1 VTSVADASLACATA
15 LIRALAVGGVRHACL
30 SPGSRSTPLA
40 LALARDDRIAVH
52 VHLDER
58 SAGFFAV
65 GLAKAS
71 GEPVAVACTSG
82 TATAEYMP
90 AVVEAS
96 QSRTPLLVLTAD
108 RPPRVRGTG
117 ANQTID
123 QRELYGRYARA
134 FLETPV
140 PTDVAQAPQ
149 WAEAGVRALALT
161 QAPLAGPVHVNCPFD
176 EPLVPDAGGTA
187 TVAAR
192 AHSDETAAEGGGDVV
207 EAVGAFAAEY
217 AGAHGVLTIGA
228 LPPPTTLALLSL
240 GGVLGWPVLAE
251 PLSGLRL
258 DAGGAGRSLAA
269 GQFLLGE
276 DAWLDAHRPD
286 VVVQAGAAPTTR
298 AAQRL
303 AAAADRLVVLDL
315 DHLDPDPAGHA
326 ELRLRVDP
334 ERFAAAAWDGRE
346 TIAAT
351 EPRWDDEWRAA
362 DLVAHAAVDRALDGW
377 AEPFEGRVAR
387 DLAAFLPHGA
397 TLVIGNSTPVRDL
410 DTFMAPRR
418 PPRIWTAPDLLR
430 VIGNRGASGIDGLVS
445 TALGVAAA
453 GDRPTLALLGD
464 LSFLYDAGALLWS
477 SRLVG
482 VDAVLVV
489 VANGGGQI
497 FAMLD
502 QASLPEL
509 QELFVTPHPASIAD
523 VCRAAGVAHRPI
535 ERATDL
541 QPTLER
547 SLREGGVHVVEV
559 RTDPSRD
566 RDRRAELRAIV
577 RDALAR
583 R

>member
-1 VTSVADASLACATA
+1 MTSVAHASLACATA
-15 LIRALAVGGVRHACL
+15 LVDALAVGGVRHACL

-82 TATAEYMP
+82 TATAEYLP

-123 QRELYGRYARA
+123 QRELYGSYARA
-134 FLETPV
+134 FLELPV
-140 PTDVAQAPQ
+140 PAGAEQAPR
-149 WAEAGVRALALT
+149 WAETGARALVSAR
-161 QAPLAGPVHVNCPFD
+161 APLAGPVHVNCPFD
-176 EPLVPDAGGTA
+176 EPLVPEAGAIA
-187 TVAAR
+187 TVPAPALF
-192 AHSDETAAEGGGDVV
+192 DDTVAEDDDDSV
-207 EAVGAFAAEY
+207 EAVRAFATEY
-217 AGAHGVLTIGA
+217 AGARGLLTIGS
-228 LPPPTTLALLSL
+228 LQPPTTLALLSL

-269 GQFLLGE
+269 GQFLLGD
-276 DAWLDAHRPD
+276 DAWLDAHRPEI
-286 VVVQAGAAPTTR
+286 VVQAGATPTTR
-298 AAQRL
+298 VTQRL
-303 AAAADRLVVLDL
+303 AAAVGHLVVLDR

-326 ELRLRVDP
+326 ERRFSVDP

-346 TIAAT
+346 TIKAS
-351 EPRWDDEWRAA
+351 EPRWADEWREA
-362 DLVAHAAVDRALDGW
+362 DLVAHAAIDRALDGW

-410 DTFMAPRR
+410 DAFMAPRR
-418 PPRIWTAPDLLR
+418 PPRIWAATDLLR

-445 TALGVAAA
+445 TTLGVAAA
-453 GDRPTLALLGD
+453 DDRPTVALLGD

-477 SRLVG
+477 SRLG

-489 VANGGGQI
+489 VSNGGGQI

-509 QELFVTPHPASIAD
+509 EDLFVTPHPASIAA
-523 VCRAAGVAHRPI
+523 VCAAAGVGHRPD
-535 ERATDL
+535 RPSDRPATAPRTSPPSWRRPRHRGSD
-541 QPTLER
+541 R
-547 SLREGGVHVVEV
+547 S
-559 RTDPSRD
+559 S
-566 RDRRAELRAIV
+566 
-577 RDALAR
+577 AR
-583 R
+583 P